1 MKKQKRNIRT
11 LAEKSGYQPA
21 MLSHIINGV
30 RSPSLQ
36 GALRLQKA
44 SGISITVWASKNRT
58 AIRGAFKRWKEAGRK
73 P

>member
-11 LAEKSGYQPA
+11 LAEKADYQPA

-44 SGISITVWASKNRT
+44 SGISVMVWASKDAT
-58 AIRGAFKRWKEAGRK
+58 LIRRAFRKWKEAGRK
-73 P
+73 R